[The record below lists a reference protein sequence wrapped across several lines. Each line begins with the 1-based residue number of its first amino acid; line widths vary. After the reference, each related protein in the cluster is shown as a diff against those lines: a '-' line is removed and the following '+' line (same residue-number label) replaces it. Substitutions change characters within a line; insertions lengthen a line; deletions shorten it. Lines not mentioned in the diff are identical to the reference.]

1 MPSNTYPFIA
11 REGWLPV
18 GLLLL
23 LLAVAVYLHGNT
35 VTLVTAVALVVFLF
49 LVRDPVQEVPS
60 SPLAIVSPV
69 HGRIVAENEVDDE
82 WINRRA
88 RQIILQM
95 SPFDIYSL
103 RSPIEGKVVNQWT
116 RKPDGQHSNRLFA
129 FRVRGD
135 EGDEVVVVIHLNMLT
150 AALFRFYVHS
160 GERLGHGQRC
170 GFLYLGGRIEVL
182 LPLNSRLRVEP
193 GERIASG
200 SGILAQLVHKNGASA
215 IQDGRT
221 VTG

>member
-1 MPSNTYPFIA
+1 MPSNTYPIIA
-11 REGWLPV
+11 REGWLPA
-18 GLLLL
+18 GLLILL
-23 LLAVAVYLHGNT
+23 LVIAVYLHGIT
-35 VTLVTAVALVVFLF
+35 VTLITAALLLVFLF
-49 LVRDPVQEVPS
+49 LVRDPIQDVPS

-69 HGRIVAENEVDDE
+69 HGRIVADNEVEDD
-82 WINRRA
+82 WIKRPA
-88 RQIILQM
+88 RQLILQM
-95 SPFDIYSL
+95 SPLDIYSL

-182 LPLNSRLRVEP
+182 LPLNCRLLVRP

-200 SGILAQLVHKNGASA
+200 SGVLANLVHKNGASV
-215 IQDGRT
+215 IQDGQT
-221 VTG
+221 AGS